1 VFKALLA
8 AWIAELVR
16 EVQRS
21 RQMTKREKIWDA
33 TARRIVKLTFI
44 LVGDRFSRKSRLF
57 LMSAPR

>member
-33 TARRIVKLTFI
+33 AARRIVKLTFI